1 MIAETKIAPR
11 LFQWLA
17 IDEATPPRCPEL
29 FSAPKF
35 TKPHDPQFFLG
46 LVGLFACGGPAI
58 GFLAAGATS
67 IPEGPAVGAGVLEQS
82 LTCPRSPER
91 FSRIP
96 PERPS

>member
-46 LVGLFACGGPAI
+46 LVGLFACDGLARAHAI
-58 GFLAAGATS
+58 G
-67 IPEGPAVGAGVLEQS
+67 VL
-82 LTCPRSPER
+82 LRLGHAL
-91 FSRIP
+91 
-96 PERPS
+96 